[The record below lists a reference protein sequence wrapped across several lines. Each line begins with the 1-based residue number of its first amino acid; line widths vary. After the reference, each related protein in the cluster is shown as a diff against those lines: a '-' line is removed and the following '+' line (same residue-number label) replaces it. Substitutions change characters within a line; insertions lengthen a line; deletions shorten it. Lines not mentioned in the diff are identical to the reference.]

1 MIFRHV
7 CYAPELET
15 LNDTRSKLNN
25 RRQEIENK
33 LKAPPQNRKRKLSAT
48 STSVVRVHCPSL
60 VIEETISDPNAEC
73 FTKTEPPNSEES
85 KKVTVAGKQSQPVYE
100 PPKKRIV
107 YHISSKTKTPRLNV

>member
-33 LKAPPQNRKRKLSAT
+33 LKAPQNRKHKLSAT
-48 STSVVRVHCPSL
+48 STSAEQVHCPSL
-60 VIEETISDPNAEC
+60 VIEEPISDSNAEC
-73 FTKTEPPNSEES
+73 FTTTEPPNSEES
-85 KKVTVAGKQSQPVYE
+85 QKVTVVGKQPQPVYE

-107 YHISSKTKTPRLNV
+107 YHVSSKTPR